1 MKEFSNIV
9 LGTASFG
16 NKYGIN
22 NDFVDIEEALLI
34 ISNFINNGGC
44 EIDTSINYGN
54 SEKIISSCLK
64 ELNNNQIFITSK
76 FQLSETTDIN
86 KIIKDI
92 ENKNKNFNNQL
103 KCMLCHTPDI
113 VKKGLENKLLKLI
126 NLIKSNFDLEIGISL
141 YSYNEFDSLGENLK
155 ILIDQVQAPIN
166 VYDDTAKKVKEN
178 TNNYPFI
185 KVSGR
190 SIFLQGFLISDHCLN
205 QKFSREWNIFKNF
218 CDKLKIEKPLACL
231 AYVLSNGGIDNYVI
245 GVNSLK
251 QINDLNK
258 NLKYINEN
266 NIKINFDD
274 VLKENLNPDLIDPR
288 KWNL

>member
-1 MKEFSNIV
+1 MKEFSNII

-22 NDFVDIEEALLI
+22 NDYVDIDEALLI
-34 ISNFINNGGC
+34 ISNFIMHGGF

-64 ELNNNQIFITSK
+64 ELNNNKLRITSK

-92 ENKNKNFNNQL
+92 ENKNKIFNNQL
-103 KCMLCHTPDI
+103 NCMLCHTPDI
-113 VKKGLENKLLKLI
+113 VKKGLESKLLKLI

-141 YSYNEFDSLGENLK
+141 YSYNEFESIGDNLK
-155 ILIDQVQAPIN
+155 KIIDQVQAPIN
-166 VYDDTAKKVKEN
+166 VYDNTAIKVKEN
-178 TNNYPFI
+178 KNNNPFL

-190 SIFLQGFLISDHCLN
+190 SLFLQGFLISDHCLN
-205 QKFSREWNIFKNF
+205 KKFSREWNIFKGF
-218 CDKLKIEKPLACL
+218 CDNLKIEKPLACL
-231 AYVLSNGGIDNYVI
+231 AYAVGNIDIDNFVI
-245 GVNSLK
+245 GVNSLQ

-258 NLKYINEN
+258 NLKNIKEN
-266 NIKINFDD
+266 NVKIDFDQL
-274 VLKENLNPDLIDPR
+274 LKEDVNKDLIDPR